1 MQTMT
6 QNTIVVTL
14 AAFLTLTAG
23 AYAQMGPMKGT
34 PHKGGVMGGG
44 MMGM

>member
-1 MQTMT
+1 MQTVI

-14 AAFLTLTAG
+14 AAFLTLTVG

-34 PHKGGVMGGG
+34 PNKSL
-44 MMGM
+44 